1 MAKKKIGRED
11 VIEALAGFAFGGANR
26 AVELA
31 YLERPTPQAIRRMDL
46 SAVTEFRR
54 NANGSVEMK
63 FIDRVKALSA
73 LYEMLGGGA
82 YGGEAEAFFRAL
94 EEAGEEDADTQW

>member
-63 FIDRVKALSA
+63 FIDRVKALGA
-73 LYEMLGGGA
+73 LYEMLGSGG
-82 YGGEAEAFFRAL
+82 GDETEAFFRAL